1 MPQSMRL
8 FLCATGALGI
18 FGLRACTPGDG
29 ILQLERPEDW
39 AAIYRQAA
47 VDVVK
52 FVPASGAAS
61 RMFKHVFAYPD
72 NAQDPL
78 IKEL

>member
-1 MPQSMRL
+1 MHPGIPAAERDRQLALFTQGVAPTRL
-8 FLCATGALGI
+8 E
-18 FGLRACTPGDG
+18 RACTPGDG

-61 RMFKHVFAYPD
+61 RMFKHVFA
-72 NAQDPL
+72 
-78 IKEL
+78 